1 MKKYFKYVL
10 FGILFCYPYFALG
23 KVTCAVD
30 NYSALID
37 LEKSELGL
45 NDTTN
50 IKINSDN
57 EYEVSYEIEDKNII
71 KIDNDGKITP
81 LKVGNSKVTVLIKFK
96 NEVNKAECSSVL
108 SINVMS
114 NDSSL
119 KALNL
124 EELDISNI
132 FKSDIYDY
140 EIRIPYNVEKINII
154 AEANDKNATITGD
167 GRRYINEGDN
177 EFEIIVKATDGSSS
191 TYKIKILRK
200 EANNDTTLKNL
211 LVEGYVLT
219 PEFKSDIYEYSLNV
233 SEKVEEI
240 VINAETTYEL
250 ANILGTGKYKLAT
263 GENKFKIKVIAE
275 NNTEQEYTIIINKNN
290 GNSKLENLII
300 DGYELN
306 EEFKSDVYTY
316 NLTINSDTD
325 KLKIDAKSKE
335 NDQIEIIGN
344 ENLKTGE
351 NNIIIRVS
359 NEDKGATTYKL
370 IVNKLS
376 EEEQKQI
383 EKNDTL
389 LKILLI
395 IFIISIIIMAVT
407 IGIFIYK
414 NYKRKNNKKI
424 RKRIKR

>member
-10 FGILFCYPYFALG
+10 FGILFCYPYFASG

-96 NEVNKAECSSVL
+96 NEENKAECSSVL

-119 KALNL
+119 KTLNL

-250 ANILGTGKYKLAT
+250 AKTLGTGKYKLAT

-414 NYKRKNNKKI
+414 NYKRNDNKKI

>member
-96 NEVNKAECSSVL
+96 NEENKAECSSVL

-119 KALNL
+119 KTLNL

-395 IFIISIIIMAVT
+395 IFIISIIIMAAT

-414 NYKRKNNKKI
+414 NYKRNDNKKI